1 MVHVLTVSPLF
12 ICIAWFYLER
22 NKCFNQ
28 IIFLRGC
35 YKMIWVEMKMYGF
48 LFQKGHLLA
57 SQEGKILLPAL
68 PSALLSCSLSESPSL
83 LSCVRTVPPI
93 LCAGPPGPPGQY
105 GERRPL
111 QAFPREPSAGQE
123 DSRCTGLTT
132 THRLSFP
139 GWITET
145 LSAGSRGNCL

>member
-1 MVHVLTVSPLF
+1 
-12 ICIAWFYLER
+12 
-22 NKCFNQ
+22 
-28 IIFLRGC
+28 
-35 YKMIWVEMKMYGF
+35 MIWVEVKMYGF

-57 SQEGKILLPAL
+57 SQEGKISLPAL
-68 PSALLSCSLSESPSL
+68 LSALLSYSLRVL
-83 LSCVRTVPPI
+83 LSCPVCALCHPFSALGLLCLLVSTVS
-93 LCAGPPGPPGQY
+93 G
-105 GERRPL
+105 RRPL
-111 QAFPREPSAGQE
+111 QTFPQERSAGQE